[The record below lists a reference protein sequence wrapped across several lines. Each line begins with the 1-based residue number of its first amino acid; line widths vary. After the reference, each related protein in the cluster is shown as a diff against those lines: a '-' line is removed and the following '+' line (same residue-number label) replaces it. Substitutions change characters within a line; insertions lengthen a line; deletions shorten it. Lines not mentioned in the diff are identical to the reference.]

1 MSDSEKDNKDESI
14 KDTPDS
20 RTEDKSETLPETG
33 DIQKDGSGSDER
45 PAAQS
50 DAGGTAQDTDERQDS
65 AQESQ
70 PDHPLIAPVTVIENR
85 PMLPFQIQPVQ
96 LSAEAW
102 GGSVQL
108 LASGNEKYLATFF
121 PKKGVKSDAP
131 IGERVSRTGCL
142 VKIIHARAN
151 NESINLIVEGICR
164 VRIRSWLKN
173 ENSRIPYAE
182 LEYITDE
189 EFYDAESL
197 DRSVTDHLEFSDMI
211 KALSNTVI
219 EYIKNLLV
227 LNPMYGEQLKLYQ
240 NRLDPKDPSPLADC
254 AAAISTA
261 DSTVIQDILDTVPI
275 TARLRKIVHLLGKE
289 LEIAKLQNQIQGEV
303 SGEMQ
308 KQQRNYWLREQVKV
322 IQKELGDSVSDKVSD
337 VNEFKKREAEL
348 ALPAP
353 VKEKYE
359 SEIKKLNILETGSP
373 EYGVTRNYLDW
384 LLSVPWGKYS
394 KDNFDLG
401 KARKILEEDHD
412 SLEDVKQRIVEFLG
426 VGAYRKDISG
436 AIILLVGPPGVGKT
450 SVGRSIARA
459 MNRPFFRFSV
469 GGMRDETEIKGHR
482 RTYVGALPGRIVLAL
497 KDTKVMNPVIMLD
510 EIDKVGESAFGDP
523 AATLLETLDPE
534 QNRDFLDNYLDVRL
548 DLSKCLFICTANTT
562 DSIPS
567 PLLDR
572 MEVIRLPGYL
582 TEEKIRIARNHLL
595 PKIMEKCGLKPEQLK
610 ISDQVI
616 RKIIEGYAREAGVRH
631 LEKLLERIARKVI
644 IDFIDNKKDSAV
656 IKAGDLESYLKTP
669 VFRKD
674 DSMKGVG
681 IMTGLAWTS
690 MGGATL
696 PIESAVV
703 SREQSG
709 LVLTGNLGKVMQES
723 ATIALSFISANI
735 GKYAPDSAKFFEKA
749 KVHIHVPEGATPK
762 DGPSAGSTIATS
774 LLSLALSKAPKD
786 GFAMTGEISLTGHV
800 LAIGGLREKTLAAK
814 RLGIKDL
821 IVPDDNRPSVKEI
834 PDYVKKGIR
843 YHYVKTFDDVV
854 KILF

>member
-1 MSDSEKDNKDESI
+1 MSDSEKDSRDESI
-14 KDTPDS
+14 KDAAENRP
-20 RTEDKSETLPETG
+20 EDKSETAGEAG
-33 DIQKDGSGSDER
+33 DIQKNAPENTGAQQEEGSGGGSAE
-45 PAAQS
+45 AES
-50 DAGGTAQDTDERQDS
+50 SAGSEQQM
-65 AQESQ
+65 Q
-70 PDHPLIAPVTVIENR
+70 PDHPMIAPVTIIENR
-85 PMLPFQIQPVQ
+85 PMLPSQIQPVQ

-121 PKKGVKSDAP
+121 PKKNVKSSAP
-131 IGERVSRTGCL
+131 VSERVSRTGCL

-164 VRIRSWLKN
+164 VRIRGWLKR
-173 ENSRIPYAE
+173 ENSRIPYAD

-261 DSTVIQDILDTVPI
+261 DSSVIQDILDTVPI

-337 VNEFKKREAEL
+337 VNEFKKRAAAL

-394 KDNFDLG
+394 KDN
-401 KARKILEEDHD
+401 
-412 SLEDVKQRIVEFLG
+412 VKQRIVEFLG

-450 SVGRSIARA
+450 SVGKSIARA

-595 PKIMEKCGLKPEQLK
+595 PKIMQKCGLKPEQLK

-616 RKIIEGYAREAGVRH
+616 REIIEGYAREAGVRH

-644 IDFIDNKKDSAV
+644 IGFIDNKKDTAV
-656 IKAGDLESYLKTP
+656 IKAGDLEGYLKTP
-669 VFRKD
+669 VFKKD
-674 DSMKGVG
+674 DSLKGVG

-703 SREQSG
+703 SREQGG

-774 LLSLALSKAPKD
+774 LLSLALSRAPKD
-786 GFAMTGEISLTGHV
+786 GFAMTGEISLTGHI

-854 KILF
+854 RILF